1 MSKIGTWRQDPR
13 RAVHLPPAAGV
24 AWWAPGLPAGRRS
37 GAGGGA
43 SDTKGRSSGT
53 RRLHEDEIRSVA
65 VGCAEAGVAEGS
77 RFARFRAASH
87 PPRRTPP
94 PCRTRRSRPTLSPIG
109 PLKFLSLQT
118 DGFGFCRSETE
129 ASCEMSGKSTGGLTN
144 RSTGITTYSVL

>member
-13 RAVHLPPAAGV
+13 RAVHLPPPAGV
-24 AWWAPGLPAGRRS
+24 AWWAPGLPAGRRL
-37 GAGGGA
+37 GAGGA

-53 RRLHEDEIRSVA
+53 RRLHEDELRSVA

-94 PCRTRRSRPTLSPIG
+94 LAGHAARPTLSLIG

-144 RSTGITTYSVL
+144 RSTGIITYSVL